1 MSKYKEP
8 IKNSINLTSY
18 SDLWV
23 KGFHTNYEGEKNEER
38 VFIKCKQIIVTYK
51 HSRMGICNEI
61 INIDSTYTP
70 KRAMQFI
77 TSECTQNVVNI
88 STVLATYKVDV
99 NGDID
104 YSKEIHKS
112 WKETTFP
119 LFSKKGANLIQIDVN
134 LLALLNVGT
143 MWSFNKKWMSESLG
157 YEGDWKKRESHAS
170 LFAPDSFIGTCK
182 KGIIDQEQYLSPFR
196 PLLKQNKL
204 ELAA

>member
-23 KGFHTNYEGEKNEER
+23 KGFHTNNEGEKNEER

-51 HSRMGICNEI
+51 NPRMGVLTEV
-61 INIDSTYTP
+61 INIDPIYTP

-77 TSECTQNVVNI
+77 TSECTTNVVNI
-88 STVLATYKVDV
+88 STVLATYKVDI

-134 LLALLNVGT
+134 LLALLDVGT
-143 MWSFNKKWMSESLG
+143 MWSFDKKWMSESLG
-157 YEGDWKKRESHAS
+157 YEGDWKKRDSHAC
-170 LFAPDSFIGTCK
+170 LFAPDSFLRTCK
-182 KGIIDQEQYLSPFR
+182 KGILDQEQYLSPFR
-196 PLLKQNKL
+196 PSLKQNKL
-204 ELAA
+204 ELTA